1 MRLTMLP
8 DDAHLYFP
16 VEEGMDPE
24 DKYNEVLFEQKQYFL
39 SGIPWSKTYAAR
51 FNKLEKVQLAY
62 EQLYGITEHPVQ
74 DAFILEVLTGEE
86 LESVYKTYQRN
97 KTQIYLRINQSKT
110 INDLMINANLLLEN
124 RMKYALKWNDA
135 QLELIS
141 SETLREIDPVT
152 VLKEMELVKTKG
164 VVAFNQV
171 SDLERENPV
180 YQEGI
185 QLSLWL
191 NKETNG

>member
-16 VEEGMDPE
+16 VEEGMDPV

-62 EQLYGITEHPVQ
+62 DQLYGTTEYPVQ
-74 DAFILEVLTGEE
+74 DAFVLEVLTGEE

-135 QLELIS
+135 QLEVAN
-141 SETLREIDPVT
+141 SETLRETDPVT